1 MYYISSEPLRVNNL
15 FPSQVWKHQTDKIDN
30 RKLENII
37 LEKEQRDKGVTF
49 TNVGGWQSSA
59 INLKEEKGFECI
71 YDYINECMEI
81 ILFENNY
88 KQNLGVLFSH
98 GWVNINRKGD
108 FNREHVHPDCH
119 WSGVYYVKTPA
130 NCGELRFHNPIAA
143 SSMVSCGHL
152 LNLSSSNVNSFYF
165 NSTSLDLYEG
175 SILIFPSWLFHSVD
189 PNRSD
194 YNRISI
200 SFNINIVTPAD
211 ELVGQLKEAISTR
224 LLDHNE
230 R

>member
-1 MYYISSEPLRVNNL
+1 MYYIRERPPRGDNL
-15 FPSQVWKHQTDKIDN
+15 FPSQVWRHHTDKIDN

-37 LEKEQRDKGVTF
+37 LEKEQKDKGVTF
-49 TNVGGWQSSA
+49 TNVGGYHSSA
-59 INLKEEKGFECI
+59 INLEKEKGFKCI
-71 YDYINECMEI
+71 YDYINECMEV

-88 KQNLGVLFSH
+88 KPNLGILSSH

-143 SSMVSCGHL
+143 SSMVKSGHL
-152 LNLSSSNVNSFYF
+152 LNLTSSNIKTSFFLNSIP
-165 NSTSLDLYEG
+165 LDPYEG

-189 PNRSD
+189 PNRSNYD
-194 YNRISI
+194 RISI
-200 SFNINIVTPAD
+200 SFNIDIVTP
-211 ELVGQLKEAISTR
+211 KENI
-224 LLDHNE
+224 
-230 R
+230 

>member
-1 MYYISSEPLRVNNL
+1 MYYIRERPPRGDNL
-15 FPSQVWKHQTDKIDN
+15 FPSQVWRHHTDKIDN

-37 LEKEQRDKGVTF
+37 LEKEQKDKGVTF
-49 TNVGGWQSSA
+49 TNVGGYHSSA
-59 INLKEEKGFECI
+59 INLEKEKGFKCI
-71 YDYINECMEI
+71 YDYINECMEV

-88 KQNLGVLFSH
+88 KPKLGILSSH

-143 SSMVSCGHL
+143 SSMVKSGHL
-152 LNLSSSNVNSFYF
+152 LNLTSSNINTSFFLNSIP
-165 NSTSLDLYEG
+165 LDPYEG

-189 PNRSD
+189 PNRSNYD
-194 YNRISI
+194 RISI
-200 SFNINIVTPAD
+200 SFNIDIVTS
-211 ELVGQLKEAISTR
+211 KENI
-224 LLDHNE
+224 
-230 R
+230 

>member
-1 MYYISSEPLRVNNL
+1 MKKMNYIFSAPPLVDNL
-15 FPSQVWKHQTDKIDN
+15 FPSQVWKHKTDKIDN

-37 LEKEQRDKGVTF
+37 LEKEQKDKGVTF

-88 KQNLGVLFSH
+88 KPNLGILSSH

-130 NCGELRFHNPIAA
+130 NCGELRFHNPI
-143 SSMVSCGHL
+143 G
-152 LNLSSSNVNSFYF
+152 
-165 NSTSLDLYEG
+165 
-175 SILIFPSWLFHSVD
+175 
-189 PNRSD
+189 R
-194 YNRISI
+194 
-200 SFNINIVTPAD
+200 
-211 ELVGQLKEAISTR
+211 K
-224 LLDHNE
+224 
-230 R
+230 

>member
-1 MYYISSEPLRVNNL
+1 MYYIREHPPRGDNL
-15 FPSQVWKHQTDKIDN
+15 FPSQVWRHHTDKIDN

-37 LEKEQRDKGVTF
+37 LEKEQKDKGVTF
-49 TNVGGWQSSA
+49 TNVGGYHSSA
-59 INLKEEKGFECI
+59 INLEKEKGFKCI
-71 YDYINECMEI
+71 YDYINECMEV

-88 KQNLGVLFSH
+88 KPNLGILSSN

-143 SSMVSCGHL
+143 SSMVKSGHL
-152 LNLSSSNVNSFYF
+152 LNLTSSNIKTSFFLNSIP
-165 NSTSLDLYEG
+165 LDPYEG
-175 SILIFPSWLFHSVD
+175 SILIFPSWLFHSVY

-194 YNRISI
+194 DDRISV
-200 SFNINIVTPAD
+200 SFNIQIMVP
-211 ELVGQLKEAISTR
+211 EEI
-224 LLDHNE
+224 NE
-230 R
+230 

>member
-1 MYYISSEPLRVNNL
+1 MYYIREHPPRGDNL
-15 FPSQVWKHQTDKIDN
+15 FPSQVWRHHTDKIDN

-37 LEKEQRDKGVTF
+37 LEKEQKDKGVTF
-49 TNVGGWQSSA
+49 TNVGGYHSSA
-59 INLKEEKGFECI
+59 INLEKEKGFKCI
-71 YDYINECMEI
+71 YDYINECMEV

-88 KQNLGVLFSH
+88 KPNLGILSSH

-143 SSMVSCGHL
+143 SSMVKSGHL
-152 LNLSSSNVNSFYF
+152 LNLTSSNIKTSFFLNSIP
-165 NSTSLDLYEG
+165 LDPYEG

-189 PNRSD
+189 PNRSNYD
-194 YNRISI
+194 RISI
-200 SFNINIVTPAD
+200 SFNIDIVTP
-211 ELVGQLKEAISTR
+211 KENI
-224 LLDHNE
+224 
-230 R
+230 

>member
-1 MYYISSEPLRVNNL
+1 MKMDYIFSAPPIVDNL

-37 LEKEQRDKGVTF
+37 LEKEQKDKGVTF
-49 TNVGGWQSSA
+49 TNVGGYQSSA

-81 ILFENNY
+81 ILFQNNY
-88 KQNLGVLFSH
+88 KPNLGVMSSH

-143 SSMVSCGHL
+143 SSMVKSAHL
-152 LNLSSSNVNSFYF
+152 LNLSSSNIKTIEPQQNNFVNSFYL
-165 NSTSLDLYEG
+165 NSISLDPHEG
-175 SILIFPSWLFHSVD
+175 MLLIFPSWLFHSVD

-200 SFNINIVTPAD
+200 SFNINIVTP
-211 ELVGQLKEAISTR
+211 EENK
-224 LLDHNE
+224 
-230 R
+230 